1 MNSTMPKKKIIYYL
15 IGIIILLLIFEL
27 FSLIINDDLI
37 APNIFKI
44 LKEVGII
51 LISGDFYLRLLNTLI
66 ELFLSLLIS
75 ILLGLSLGI
84 ISGINQ
90 NISFILKPIISFLRC
105 IPIIIIIITSLI
117 MCSNNK
123 IIPYIS
129 TILILFPI
137 IYESTLQGVISIDKY
152 YIYVYKLNSKMN
164 FYILRKVYLPL
175 ISSSLKSSLIS
186 SIGIGIKA
194 LITIEYICG
203 IKNTIGNAII
213 NNVVNIN
220 YTSIYAYT
228 LILVIIII
236 GIESI
241 FLKNKIV

>member
-1 MNSTMPKKKIIYYL
+1 MNSTMPNKKIIYYL